1 MCFRPDSGQNVFQS
15 TPPRGRR
22 RLLWLLEFSRA
33 YISIHASAREAT
45 LWRAWLLLRMEYF
58 NPRLREGGDSTYSC
72 PPFPAANFNPRLREG
87 GDLTKLQNHADKFL
101 FQSTPPRGRR
111 RPGAL
116 QTHKPSPNFNPR
128 LREGGDPNCRTSTT
142 SAVYF
147 NPRLREGG
155 DHPRCRPAQ
164 FLLYFNPRLREGG
177 DRAIHQPV

>member
-58 NPRLREGGDSTYSC
+58 NPLLREGGDFMAGMVIT
-72 PPFPAANFNPRLREG
+72 ANG
-87 GDLTKLQNHADKFL
+87 I

-111 RPGAL
+111 LSCAAA
-116 QTHKPSPNFNPR
+116 N
-128 LREGGDPNCRTSTT
+128 
-142 SAVYF
+142 SAMQFYF

-155 DHPRCRPAQ
+155 DTGKTPEEIRGFISIHASA
-164 FLLYFNPRLREGG
+164 RE
-177 DRAIHQPV
+177 ATALITNFYI

>member
-87 GDLTKLQNHADKFL
+87 GD
-101 FQSTPPRGRR
+101 
-111 RPGAL
+111 
-116 QTHKPSPNFNPR
+116 
-128 LREGGDPNCRTSTT
+128 PNCRTSTT